1 MAVGFM
7 GEIRNAHKSLVINN
21 FEELGIVRRII
32 MQWVLWKQ
40 CVEWWTHLTQDKIRW
55 QALMNIVEH
64 VYYCDVTQKL
74 DPRELKEE
82 QEKGTSTQ

>member
-32 MQWVLWKQ
+32 MQWVLWK
-40 CVEWWTHLTQDKIRW
+40 
-55 QALMNIVEH
+55 
-64 VYYCDVTQKL
+64 
-74 DPRELKEE
+74 
-82 QEKGTSTQ
+82 